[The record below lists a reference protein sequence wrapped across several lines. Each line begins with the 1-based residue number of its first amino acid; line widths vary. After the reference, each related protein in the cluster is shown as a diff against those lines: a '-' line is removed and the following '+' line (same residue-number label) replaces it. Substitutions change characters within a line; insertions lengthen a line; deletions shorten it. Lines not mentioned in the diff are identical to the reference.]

1 MLYNLE
7 VTLVKAQ
14 DLPAS
19 DFGFMG
25 FGGKSDPY
33 VTFKVDEVLETSTT
47 VASSLNP
54 VWSPHEVFRFT
65 VDRPKAKCLDIKV
78 YDRDRFNQDDLI
90 GTAYITLA
98 PFLDVTQSEVLAYK
112 LEVPA
117 EFTKQHRKS
126 VVFLEIKLTK
136 SNERVQK
143 TLELWENQRYHIIRK
158 WTYDTFINGST
169 ERRRWSSVENN
180 NVSADSFEQV
190 APTCPPHLQADGWTL
205 DVSQGDSE
213 GWVYATT
220 FAGPWERDAYTL
232 ATVRRR
238 KWINHCA
245 LPDSSNNQHG
255 HN

>member
-33 VTFKVDEVLETSTT
+33 VTFKVDKTLDKSTT
-47 VASSLNP
+47 VASSLDP
-54 VWSPHEVFRFT
+54 EWTPRELFRFN
-65 VDRPKAKCLDIKV
+65 VDRPKEKCLDIKV
-78 YDRDRFNQDDLI
+78 FDRDRFNQDDLL
-90 GTAYITLA
+90 GTAYIALA
-98 PFLDVTQSEVLAYK
+98 PFLEAKQSEVLAYA
-112 LEVPA
+112 LDVPD
-117 EFTKQHRKS
+117 EFAKQHRKS

-143 TLELWENQRYHIIRK
+143 TLELWENQRYHILKK
-158 WTYDTFINGST
+158 WTYDAFINGSN

-190 APTCPPHLQADGWTL
+190 APTPPSHLQADGWTL
-205 DVSQGDSE
+205 DVSQGDHD
-213 GWVYATT
+213 GWIYATT
-220 FAGPWERDAYTL
+220 FAGPWEKEGSTL
-232 ATVRRR
+232 AVVRRR
-238 KWINHCA
+238 KWINYCT
-245 LPDSSNNQHG
+245 LPTTDNQHM
-255 HN
+255 HS